1 MNNMFSPYQFNFQ
14 PQPVQL
20 VKVSGIDGAK
30 AFQMGANSAVA
41 LFHESEDIFYIKS
54 TDGAGFPTIH
64 AYRFEPID
72 EQPKQEQYV
81 TLEMFEAFKNEIMK
95 EKKNGK

>member
-1 MNNMFSPYQFNFQ
+1 MVLGF
-14 PQPVQL
+14 L
-20 VKVSGIDGAK
+20 
-30 AFQMGANSAVA
+30 
-41 LFHESEDIFYIKS
+41 LF
-54 TDGAGFPTIH
+54 TL
-64 AYRFEPID
+64 RFEPID